1 VFNASWA
8 KLGSMTIFR
17 IGSGAGYAGDRI
29 DPAQDLAQRGQLNAL
44 VFECLAERTIAL
56 AQLRRSHDPNAGF
69 DPLLPERM
77 RAVLP
82 ACVANGT
89 TVITNMGAAN
99 PLAAG
104 QAVLAVAH
112 ELGLPH
118 LTVAVVTGDDV
129 LSWVL
134 ANDVPLIDSNQTT
147 SDMRQSLISANVYLG
162 ADALL
167 PALQAGAHVIITGR
181 VADPALFLAPL
192 MHHFGWHADDWP
204 RLGAGLLVGHLLEC
218 AAQVTGGYI
227 ADPGHFDVPDLHRVG
242 FPLAEVAADGTA
254 VITKLP
260 GTGGRVDRLTCSA
273 QLLYEVEDPA
283 RYLQPDVVGDFSGVQ
298 FAVAAATGAPAAP
311 VEPTVAA
318 TPARPAAHP
327 LGGATGPTSGPDRV
341 AVSGASGHPRPD
353 QLKVTLG
360 YRDGFVGEGQISYAG
375 PGARARGELALS
387 ILEHRLVVAGL
398 AELDHRAELLGVNAM
413 HGPHLGAD
421 REPYEVRV
429 RLAVRCA
436 TRAQAERVG
445 QEVEALY
452 LNGPAG
458 GGGVTQSVREVVA
471 AASALMPR
479 SAVQPQ
485 CQVFEHR
492 LADAGATAGAI
503 DIASPKT
510 NSGVGVGVCSWGGA
524 GSTGRPA
531 AGPVSATT
539 AAGIPVALS
548 QPPANAAHT
557 QPPARL
563 QDIAIAR
570 SGDKGNRATLS
581 VIARDPSHFPVLD
594 RLLTAER
601 VKAHYRGVVH
611 GEVQRHALP
620 HLGAVH
626 FVMHD
631 ALGGGVTRSLALD
644 AHGKTLSAAILDLPL
659 PGTDAIT

>member
-29 DPAQDLAQRGQLNAL
+29 DPAQDLAERGQLNAL

-104 QAVLAVAH
+104 QAVLAVAR

-129 LSWVL
+129 LPWVL
-134 ANDVPLIDSNQTT
+134 ANDVPLIDSTQTT

-167 PALQAGAHVIITGR
+167 PALQAKAHVIITGR

-192 MHHFGWHADDWP
+192 MHHFGWRADDWP

-227 ADPGHFDVPDLHRVG
+227 ADPGHFDVPDLPRVG

-260 GTGGRVDRLTCSA
+260 GTGGRVDRLTCTA
-273 QLLYEVEDPA
+273 QLLYEVEDPS
-283 RYLQPDVVGDFSGVQ
+283 RYLQPDVVGNFSGVQ
-298 FAVAAATGAPAAP
+298 FAVAAATGAPATP
-311 VEPTVAA
+311 PEPTAAA
-318 TPARPAAHP
+318 TPATAAAHP
-327 LGGATGPTSGPDRV
+327 FGGVTGSTPVRDRV

-360 YRDGFVGEGQISYAG
+360 CRDGFVGEGQISYAG

-387 ILEHRLVVAGL
+387 ILEHRLAVAGL
-398 AELDHRAELLGVNAM
+398 AELEHRAELLGVNAM
-413 HGPHLGAD
+413 HGPHLGGD

-429 RLAVRCA
+429 RLVVRCA
-436 TRAQAERVG
+436 SRAQAERVG

-479 SAVQPQ
+479 SAVQPL
-485 CQVFEHR
+485 CQVLEHR

-503 DIASPKT
+503 DIANPKT
-510 NSGVGVGVCSWGGA
+510 SSGVDAFGGA
-524 GSTGRPA
+524 DSSGSPA
-531 AGPVSATT
+531 AGLVSPT
-539 AAGIPVALS
+539 AAAAISVALS
-548 QPPANAAHT
+548 QQPANAAYT
-557 QPPARL
+557 RPPARL

-581 VIARDPSHFPVLD
+581 VIARDPSHFPLLD

-611 GEVQRHALP
+611 GEVQRYALP

-659 PGTDAIT
+659 PCTDAIT